1 MSTNTQ
7 TIYLNTAACGLVPAA
22 TIAAATELYK
32 ALETNSSTRAEHWR
46 FEEETPTREAIAAF
60 LKAPADEVAMI
71 PNFSWAM
78 NAVVQSLKGDEKVL
92 LYKHDYPSLLEPFR
106 INGFDIT
113 WVDAPDGFNIDV
125 EAIESAITSRRVDVV
140 AISHVQWT
148 SGYLLDIK
156 RIGDLCKANGVLFL
170 VDATQS
176 MGAQPIDLSVL
187 HIDVFAASN
196 YKWMNAGFGTGVLSI
211 KKEFLQ
217 KYPPVVG
224 GNNSYRMIDGSMQ
237 YRPSILSYEPGH
249 PNMYG
254 LTVLNAA
261 INHKQELGV
270 ANITTSNTGLMQ
282 QLLDGIAQLPVLP
295 IGKLTMEN
303 RAAFVLL
310 KDENGLGEWLKQ
322 HNIIVTQRNGLLRI
336 STHYYNTATDVAI
349 FVDCITKFYNS

>member
-1 MSTNTQ
+1 MSTQ
-7 TIYLNTAACGLVPAA
+7 TIYLNTAACGIVPA
-22 TIAAATELYK
+22 TTAAAANELYK
-32 ALETNSSTRAEHWR
+32 AFEANVSIRAEHWR
-46 FEEETPTREAIAAF
+46 FQEETPIRETIAKF
-60 LKAPADEVAMI
+60 LNTEPDTVAMV

-78 NAVVQSLKGDEKVL
+78 NAVVQSLRGDEKVL

-125 EAIESAITSRRVDVV
+125 AAIEDAIVNHKVDIV

-148 SGYLLDIK
+148 SAYLLDIK
-156 RIGDLCKANGVLFL
+156 RIGDLCKAHGVLFF

-176 MGAQPIDLSVL
+176 MGAQPIDLSLL

-211 KKEFLQ
+211 KKDFLE

-224 GNNSYRMIDGSMQ
+224 GNNSYRVIDGLMQ

-261 INHKQELGV
+261 INHKQEMGV
-270 ANITTSNTGLMQ
+270 ANIAKGNAALMQ
-282 QLLDGIAQLPVLP
+282 QLLDGIAPLPVAA
-295 IGKLTMEN
+295 IGKFTMEN

-310 KDENGLGEWLKQ
+310 KDENGLGDWLKQ
-322 HNIIVTQRNGLLRI
+322 HGIIVTQRNGLLRI
-336 STHYYNTATDVAI
+336 STHYYNTAAEVAA
-349 FVDCITKFYNS
+349 FAECIRKFFNY